1 MNYVIWKDIDS
12 RTIKGL
18 LISELPPITKPK
30 MRAQETT
37 IDGVDGSI
45 IEELGYETYN
55 KTLQIGLTRDFDMD
69 GVIKYFTGEGN
80 ITFSN
85 EPDKYYKAKIIE
97 QIDYERLLKFRTA
110 TIKFK
115 VQPFK
120 YKLNEETTVLTESGI
135 VINSG
140 LEESKPI
147 IKITGTG
154 TVEVMINDMAVFIY
168 TFPEDETEVVI
179 DGEKQDAYLGNVLK
193 NRNMT
198 GEFPVFSVGEN
209 TISWNGEVT
218 SITIDPKSR
227 WL

>member
-1 MNYVIWKDIDS
+1 MLVYS
-12 RTIKGL
+12 TLIKSG
-18 LISELPPITKPK
+18 IF
-30 MRAQETT
+30 M
-37 IDGVDGSI
+37 
-45 IEELGYETYN
+45 
-55 KTLQIGLTRDFDMD
+55 
-69 GVIKYFTGEGN
+69 
-80 ITFSN
+80 
-85 EPDKYYKAKIIE
+85 
-97 QIDYERLLKFRTA
+97 DYERLLRFRTA

-154 TVEVMINDMAVFIY
+154 TVEMMINDMAAFIY

-179 DGEKQDAYLGNVLK
+179 DSEKQDAYLGNVLK

-198 GEFPVFSVGEN
+198 GEFPVLSVGEN